1 MDTTIE
7 ELSRMWNESRSET
20 YNDYTEYMPELGW
33 MLANAYLRD
42 NEKGMAI
49 EVLDDLITE
58 CPDDTAIGE
67 KARELKQKVEKL

>member
-1 MDTTIE
+1 MDATIE
-7 ELSRMWNESRSET
+7 ELQQMWNASRSET

-42 NEKGMAI
+42 NNKDKAI
-49 EVLDDLITE
+49 EVLDKLIE
-58 CPDDTAIGE
+58 DCPEDTAIGD